1 MDIDFTNYPHD
12 LSSNELIFI
21 IAREF
26 PDLVHGVDYWAMHQV
41 EHNSSKR
48 ITPAIIY
55 QWNVSLPQPSPDNLA
70 AFAVIYSTELAAM
83 RLAEERLALYPPMTP
98 VEFRNVLTANAIYPR
113 AVSNL
118 IDAVED
124 DALNARLA
132 TVWEYTDWFRRD
144 GEFAVWLASALGKTP
159 AEFDDMW
166 KIPT

>member
-1 MDIDFTNYPHD
+1 MAIDFTNYPHD
-12 LSSNELIFI
+12 LSSNEIILII
-21 IAREF
+21 TKVF
-26 PDLVHGVDYWAMHQV
+26 PNLIHGVDYWAMHQV

-55 QWNVSLPQPSPDNLA
+55 QWNVSLPQPSPDDLA
-70 AFAVIYSTELAAM
+70 AFAVTYSTELTVM

-98 VEFRNVLTANAIYPR
+98 VEFRNMLTANAIYPR
-113 AVSNL
+113 SVSKL

-144 GEFAVWLASALGKTP
+144 DEFAVWLASASDKTP
-159 AEFDDMW
+159 AEFDAIW
-166 KIPT
+166 TLP